1 MTFPDAVRLCF
12 SKYVDFSGR
21 ARRSEFW
28 YWALFYVIVQIV
40 AGIID
45 AIISTSGNG
54 IGLVQGLADLA
65 LLLPFLSVG
74 SRRLHDVG
82 QSAWWLLF
90 LILPFI
96 GVLVL
101 IFAFWIRDSQPDN
114 RYGPSPKGYAGPPGG
129 YGQPGYGEPGYSQPG
144 YGQPGYG
151 QPDYG
156 QGGQAGGPPPPPP
169 PSGPDYGEPPPPP
182 PNR

>member
-101 IFAFWIRDSQPDN
+101 IFAFWIRHGLIGLCCCRGN
-114 RYGPSPKGYAGPPGG
+114 RATSSACTSAAFRFPSAKSTSP
-129 YGQPGYGEPGYSQPG
+129 SRRT
-144 YGQPGYG
+144 
-151 QPDYG
+151 
-156 QGGQAGGPPPPPP
+156 PPPPA
-169 PSGPDYGEPPPPP
+169 E
-182 PNR
+182 R